1 MGIQSRSSIVAL
13 GLLAASLGVEATQIS
28 VHDTGVNVSDGL
40 VATGAIA
47 SFWALSAEP
56 AGATETIGSNPCR
69 FRHPSYFADSSTAA
83 WVAPTCGGNAGAGGF
98 YTYSL
103 SFDLTGLDPTTAAI
117 AGVFGTDNNGS
128 IDLNGTT
135 GGATTT
141 FAGFGAQTS
150 FSFTNGFVAGLNMID
165 VRVNNGGDPT
175 AFFVQFSTA
184 TAGGPSTSVPEP
196 ATLGLL
202 GLGLTGVAFA
212 RRKRKR

>member
-13 GLLAASLGVEATQIS
+13 VLLAASLGVEATPIS

-40 VATGAIA
+40 VATGSIA
-47 SFWALSAEP
+47 SFWALTAEP

-83 WVAPTCGGNAGAGGF
+83 WVAPTCSGNAGAGGF

-128 IDLNGTT
+128 IDLNGMI
-135 GGATTT
+135 GGTTT

-150 FSFTNGFVAGLNMID
+150 FSFTSGFVAGLNMID
-165 VRVNNGGDPT
+165 VLVNNGGDPT

-184 TAGGPSTSVPEP
+184 TAGGTSTSVPEP
-196 ATLGLL
+196 ATLSLL
-202 GLGLTGVAFA
+202 GLGLAGVAFA
-212 RRKRKR
+212 RRKRKS

>member
-1 MGIQSRSSIVAL
+1 MAIQSRSSIVAL
-13 GLLAASLGVEATQIS
+13 VMLAASLGVEATPIS

-40 VATGAIA
+40 VATGSIA
-47 SFWALSAEP
+47 SFWALTAEP

-128 IDLNGTT
+128 IDLNGMI
-135 GGATTT
+135 GGTTT

-150 FSFTNGFVAGLNMID
+150 FSFTSGFVAGLNMID
-165 VRVNNGGDPT
+165 VLVNNGGDPT
-175 AFFVQFSTA
+175 AFFVQFNTA

-196 ATLGLL
+196 ATLSLL
-202 GLGLTGVAFA
+202 GLGLAGIAFG
-212 RRKRKR
+212 RRKRKS